1 MASVLSSGE
10 KRIVAVLS
18 TCYGLMIDDNI
29 KELYI
34 DQETTSMVDKIRS
47 DLYDLLSDYVKHG
60 PEVEK
65 YSKVIDSKL
74 KRDNRD
80 YCISNTQLAM
90 TLLYLSF
97 EKCEKSFKKLPT
109 KISEWYQDNDDYFVN
124 VVREHFENC
133 LREGR
138 GDANEFASIVMRM
151 NGEWTWTN

>member
-65 YSKVIDSKL
+65 YSKVIDNKL

-109 KISEWYQDNDDYFVN
+109 KIAEWYQDNRATILEISYRSCDSAEFKDSD
-124 VVREHFENC
+124 
-133 LREGR
+133 EGSYLLAHTIMDAIR
-138 GDANEFASIVMRM
+138 G
-151 NGEWTWTN
+151 

>member
-109 KISEWYQDNDDYFVN
+109 KISEWYQDN
-124 VVREHFENC
+124 RETILEISYRSCDSTEFKDSDEDSYLLAHTIM
-133 LREGR
+133 
-138 GDANEFASIVMRM
+138 DAIRS
-151 NGEWTWTN
+151 

>member
-1 MASVLSSGE
+1 MTNVLSSGE

-34 DQETTSMVDKIRS
+34 NQETTSMIDKIRS

-74 KRDNRD
+74 KRDNKD

-97 EKCEKSFKKLPT
+97 EKCEKSFKKLPV
-109 KISEWYQDNDDYFVN
+109 KISEWYQDNRDTILEISYRSYDSTEFKDSD
-124 VVREHFENC
+124 
-133 LREGR
+133 EGSYLL
-138 GDANEFASIVMRM
+138 AHTIM
-151 NGEWTWTN
+151 NAIRS